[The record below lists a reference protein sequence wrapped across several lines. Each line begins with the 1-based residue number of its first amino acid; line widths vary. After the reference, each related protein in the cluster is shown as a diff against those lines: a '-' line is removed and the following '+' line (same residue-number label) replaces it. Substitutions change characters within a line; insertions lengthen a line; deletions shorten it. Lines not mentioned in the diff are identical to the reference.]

1 MSHNEDA
8 VDSSTN
14 SAPDLQILGDEV
26 TLQPSGFVEP
36 PPKSIPEGKEE
47 ALMDKFASFRSEPFQ
62 FLREVSL
69 YVSGQGWRAYDHV
82 IGQPVFYSGF
92 SENMKNMVLSAPLLQ
107 QRISQLAEHRV
118 AVEERE
124 GMLPRDGKD
133 YGAKRSQRLNEIES
147 GLQQLAEKWTDDMI
161 CKMESKLFIRGA
173 YYLAT
178 QLLTRAY
185 HQGIHVSSEEV
196 LRLRKVAEVAAQKKQ
211 SIIFLPSHR
220 SHVDYVSLQLICYRL
235 GLTLPVVVA
244 GDNLN
249 IPVLGEFLQH
259 AGAMWIRRS
268 FGDDVLYTTLV
279 QSYIDT
285 LLQEGYNFE
294 CFIEGG
300 RSRTGKLLPPKFG
313 ILSFVLD
320 SILSGRVEDA
330 IICPVSTQYDKVIE
344 TEGYVT
350 ELLGM
355 PKKKENLADFLSGG
369 SSVLSL
375 RLGRVDVRFHEPW
388 SLRKFL
394 DDQLSKLP
402 SIPRGLDT
410 DHQRPEVRAVREK
423 LLRTM
428 GYQVLSDIND
438 VSVVMPTALIGTV
451 LLTLR
456 GRGVGK
462 EELKRRVTWLTERVR
477 AKGGRVAHFGNAPL
491 TEIIERGLEVLGKD
505 LVGVIEGLAEP
516 TYYAV
521 DRFQLSFYRNMTIHL
536 FIYEALVSV
545 AMYTRVKRGGGPQM
559 QDMPFDELK
568 EQVSFLSSLFR
579 GEFIFSGE
587 GLDTNLDRTLRGLE
601 ADNVI
606 RVDRDADGNVT
617 MVGLAEK
624 ERKAGRENY
633 DFYCFLIWPFIEATW
648 LAAVSLMGLTPPPG
662 QNGETW
668 IEQGKTYSS
677 AQLLGKTLYH
687 QGDLSYFE
695 AVNKETLRNSYF
707 RFEQDQLLHVV
718 KSRDPKIPL
727 RVQLD
732 ASWRTPRDPTTGAL
746 LAEGRMW
753 DFTEK
758 IAKSRREGKNRR
770 DGATV
775 SSRVLRLTDELGRKL
790 WEETIEAER
799 SGKGKA
805 PSRLSNEEKEAF
817 GKSVREGK
825 KKREERARAHL

>member
-1 MSHNEDA
+1 
-8 VDSSTN
+8 
-14 SAPDLQILGDEV
+14 
-26 TLQPSGFVEP
+26 
-36 PPKSIPEGKEE
+36 
-47 ALMDKFASFRSEPFQ
+47 
-62 FLREVSL
+62 
-69 YVSGQGWRAYDHV
+69 
-82 IGQPVFYSGF
+82 
-92 SENMKNMVLSAPLLQ
+92 MKNMVLSAPLLQ
-107 QRISQLAEHRV
+107 QRISRLAEHRV

-124 GMLPRDGKD
+124 GMLPKDSKD
-133 YGAKRSQRLNEIES
+133 YGAKRSERLNEIEA
-147 GLQQLAEKWTDDMI
+147 GLQQLADKWTDDMI
-161 CKMESKLFIRGA
+161 CKMESKTFIRGA

-259 AGAMWIRRS
+259 AGAMWIRRA

-320 SILSGRVEDA
+320 SILSGRVQDA

-388 SLRKFL
+388 SLRGFL

-462 EELKRRVTWLTERVR
+462 QELNRRVTWLTERVR

-491 TEIIERGLEVLGKD
+491 TDIIERGLEVLGKD
-505 LVGVIEGLAEP
+505 LIGMVDGLAEP

-536 FIYEALVSV
+536 FIYEALVSA
-545 AMYTRVKRGGGPQM
+545 AMYSRVKRGGGPQM
-559 QDMPFDELK
+559 QDMPFDELR
-568 EQVSFLSSLFR
+568 EQVFFLSSLFR
-579 GEFIFSGE
+579 GEFIFSSE

-606 RVDRDADGNVT
+606 RVDRDADGNAT
-617 MVGLAEK
+617 MVGLAEQ

-633 DFYCFLIWPFIEATW
+633 DFYCFLIWPFVEATW
-648 LAAVSLMGLTPPPG
+648 LAAVSLMGLTPPLG
-662 QNGETW
+662 QNEDTW
-668 IEQGKTYSS
+668 IEQGKTHNS
-677 AQLLGKTLYH
+677 AQLVSHRPTFQRIRRLSCLYVLTKF
-687 QGDLSYFE
+687 LSSS
-695 AVNKETLRNSYF
+695 AR
-707 RFEQDQLLHVV
+707 RFTT
-718 KSRDPKIPL
+718 
-727 RVQLD
+727 RVT
-732 ASWRTPRDPTTGAL
+732 SHT
-746 LAEGRMW
+746 
-753 DFTEK
+753 
-758 IAKSRREGKNRR
+758 
-770 DGATV
+770 
-775 SSRVLRLTDELGRKL
+775 
-790 WEETIEAER
+790 
-799 SGKGKA
+799 
-805 PSRLSNEEKEAF
+805 SRLLT
-817 GKSVREGK
+817 K
-825 KKREERARAHL
+825 KL